1 MAELVDALVSN
12 TSGCKSVPVRPRP
25 SVPISHTLI
34 IYAHNSES
42 ALKKTLSHHIS
53 QFNDI
58 VIVDDDSQDETVDYI
73 KTHFDETCHMIKN
86 PYFMG
91 YAASINTAIEHAK
104 TDWVIVCHAD
114 TKMELSLYTESTPF
128 SPSSDS
134 SSDNIIAIIPGE
146 LAPLKFSFQTGQRS
160 CNIAGKLSQAIAINR
175 DKFRHMGGLDPLY
188 YPGGYEWADLLY
200 LAQQRGWQVQS
211 DPEWKVTTGQDLISH
226 WYDVR
231 QQKKILTIRNELL
244 LTWKTTDKII
254 YWVVHSSVML
264 MSLFLFRIQ
273 LFRGVFHA
281 CRRLTI
287 LYHSRKM
294 RGPILGG

>member
-1 MAELVDALVSN
+1 
-12 TSGCKSVPVRPRP
+12 
-25 SVPISHTLI
+25 
-34 IYAHNSES
+34 
-42 ALKKTLSHHIS
+42 
-53 QFNDI
+53 
-58 VIVDDDSQDETVDYI
+58 
-73 KTHFDETCHMIKN
+73 
-86 PYFMG
+86 
-91 YAASINTAIEHAK
+91 
-104 TDWVIVCHAD
+104 
-114 TKMELSLYTESTPF
+114 MELSLYTESTPF

>member
-25 SVPISHTLI
+25 SVPTSHTLI

-42 ALKKTLSHHIS
+42 ELKKTLSHHIS
-53 QFNDI
+53 QFNNI

-73 KTHFDETCHMIKN
+73 KTHFEEHCHVIKN

-91 YAASINTAIEHAK
+91 YASSINTAIEHAE
-104 TDWVIVCHAD
+104 TDWVIVSHAD
-114 TKMELSLYTESTPF
+114 TRIETALVITKGQA
-128 SPSSDS
+128 
-134 SSDNIIAIIPGE
+134 NIAIRP
-146 LAPLKFSFQTGQRS
+146 ASQPPLKFSFRTGQQS
-160 CNIAGKLSQAIAINR
+160 CNTAGKLSQAIAINR

-244 LTWKTTDKII
+244 LTWKTTDKVI
-254 YWVVHSSVML
+254 YWIVHSSIMI

-294 RGPILGG
+294 RVPTLGG